1 MLKYRLEFLNI
12 VEVVRDNLVK
22 ICEYL
27 LEPRV
32 IDRTHY
38 ISLEQKSINNRLL
51 EIQLYAEHL
60 LVVGEILDSSIKFG
74 GVFAGF
80 EFAQQD
86 SVNQK
91 DKILVVILIFHVSVA
106 LVFAGHHL
114 SHVQ

>member
-1 MLKYRLEFLNI
+1 MLVQFTPNVFQY
-12 VEVVRDNLVK
+12 VVPYT
-22 ICEYL
+22 YL
-27 LEPRV
+27 
-32 IDRTHY
+32 Y
-38 ISLEQKSINNRLL
+38 
-51 EIQLYAEHL
+51 
-60 LVVGEILDSSIKFG
+60 DSSIKFG
-74 GVFAGF
+74 GVFTGF